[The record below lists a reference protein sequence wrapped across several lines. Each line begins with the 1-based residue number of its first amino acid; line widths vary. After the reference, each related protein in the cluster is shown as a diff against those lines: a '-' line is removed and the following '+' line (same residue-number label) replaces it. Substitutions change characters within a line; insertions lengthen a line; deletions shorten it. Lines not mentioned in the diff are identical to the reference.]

1 MVRQLPK
8 EVELKTECQ
17 ERVCEQ
23 QANSLVKMLTT
34 FERQNVK
41 CYIKDLC
48 SVLKVRLRWMA
59 RWKGKRGFEAK
70 VKERDKGKR
79 KRTN

>member
-48 SVLKVRLRWMA
+48 SVLRLRWMA